1 MVNRSRTNAKPEI
14 KIALFP
20 VYLHP
25 PRNASHIVNIVNN
38 LSLAAIFLVIAIA
51 VVAFFVA
58 GFAVG
63 RRGFET
69 QPDSDPIDFPVLA
82 SEILELLGSV
92 GILLDQNNQVIRMN
106 NRAEPFG
113 LISRGALVQPELF
126 DLVRTA
132 RSTRQV
138 ESFEGS
144 INVGMKKSQ
153 LEVLAKASLVAGDY
167 VVLVLEDQTQKSRLD
182 KTRRDF
188 IENISHELK
197 TPIGAIALLAEAIQG
212 AEDDPETRNLFAG
225 NLIKESNRLTHL
237 VQDII
242 ELSRVQSEE
251 VLATAELIDV
261 NHVISDAVDRN
272 EQLARS
278 RSIRV
283 LFQDEPGPEIYGNRE
298 MLTTAVKNL
307 IENAINYSS
316 SGSQVGVGSKSMVD
330 VAEVSV
336 TDSGAGISPE
346 NQPRVFERFF
356 RVDSSRSRETG
367 GTGLGLS
374 IVKHV
379 AKIHR
384 GEVKLFSQPG
394 VGSTFT
400 LRIPLAKSSD
410 PITGTIK
417 VIAEVD

>member
-1 MVNRSRTNAKPEI
+1 MNRSRTNAKPEI

-212 AEDDPETRNLFAG
+212 AEDDPETRNRFAG

-316 SGSQVGVGSKSMVD
+316 SGSQVGVGSKSMGD

-367 GTGLGLS
+367 GTGLGLR